1 MIDKAAAAEIRALEE
16 KRFQAMRD
24 ADIAAL
30 DAMLSERLLYTHS
43 NASVDTKASYLD
55 KVKSK
60 FFDYLEIHSEEDA
73 IVTTADVVFVFGR
86 MTGRVLM
93 GETRAERRLNNRTL
107 GAWARENGAWRFIAF
122 QPTPIL

>member
-1 MIDKAAAAEIRALEE
+1 MNDKTATAEIRALEE

-24 ADIAAL
+24 ADVATL
-30 DAMLSERLLYTHS
+30 DALLSDRLLYTHS
-43 NASVDTKASYLD
+43 NASVDTKASYLE
-55 KVKSK
+55 KVRSK
-60 FFDYLEIHSEEDA
+60 FFDYLEIANVEDS
-73 IVTTADVVFVFGR
+73 IVVNGDAVFVFGR

-93 GETRAERRLNNRTL
+93 QGAERRLNNRTL